1 MHGVSLWDVY
11 GKKLEGSIQRGLI
24 VRENGFVRLTRR
36 GMDVQNRVL
45 VDLL

>member
-1 MHGVSLWDVY
+1 MHGVSLREAF
-11 GKKLEGSIQRGLI
+11 GEKLSRSLRDGLVI
-24 VRENGFVRLTRR
+24 WENGFLRLTRR